1 MPKRSFHQELLAS
14 DKFAEY
20 SLRSTFFVR
29 RLRAVNLWAAIAD
42 VTRLVSARQGFP
54 WDRRTEW
61 GIEEEAWSRAAAWG
75 IDPLLL
81 FCHPRVIA
89 EQPRLL
95 LYYRTIALLSQKG
108 FQSLV
113 RGDVARIEAGK
124 VDALDSAKA
133 IQLATAINCIL
144 SAVVTAGAEI
154 EPFQLAGLQFAAA
167 GATIQGSWNN
177 AVGAEGERAVR
188 TILANH
194 LRNEIVQVVFK
205 DLIVDYTPP
214 LHTQLLDRI
223 AEVRVL
229 RLTHGYHLR
238 FSSEPDVSLR
248 DANDVPVVAV
258 EVKAGNDSA
267 GALERL
273 GASMK
278 SFDNDRAQ
286 NPRLKTICVIRCMTP
301 ELRRRIDEANP
312 FDYTFGLSELMADD
326 RKQRTFANLIVSA
339 VVGRRSR

>member
-1 MPKRSFHQELLAS
+1 MNATQIGRFAFEGRMQARGLQLALAKRLPRREVQYLLRCPA
-14 DKFAEY
+14 
-20 SLRSTFFVR
+20 
-29 RLRAVNLWAAIAD
+29 
-42 VTRLVSARQGFP
+42 GFP
-54 WDRRTEW
+54 WDHRADW
-61 GIEEEAWSRAAAWG
+61 GIEEAAWTRAAEWK

-81 FCHPRVIA
+81 FCHPRVIS

-113 RGDVARIEAGK
+113 RGSVARIESGS
-124 VDALDSAKA
+124 VESLDSAKA
-133 IQLATAINCIL
+133 VELATTINSIL

-194 LRNEIVQVVFK
+194 LRSEIVQVVFK
-205 DLIVDYTPP
+205 DATVDYTPA
-214 LHTQLLDRI
+214 LHTELLDRI
-223 AEVRVL
+223 ADVRVL
-229 RLTHGYHLR
+229 RLTRGFHLR

-248 DANDVPVVAV
+248 DANDLPVVAV

-278 SFDNDRAQ
+278 SFENDRAE

-339 VVGRRSR
+339 VVGRRTR